1 MRLKAPNSSNAN
13 NVFNVN
19 SSGYVNN
26 NTANNSNGVRPA
38 LVAPMYNVY
47 MVKAI

>member
-19 SSGYVNN
+19 SSGYANN
-26 NTANNSNGVRPA
+26 NNANNSNGVRPA
-38 LVAPMYNVY
+38 LVAPMYHDY